1 MYRVLLSEP
10 NAAVATAIRVVLEQN
25 SFAVDVVSHA
35 NDIRTR
41 DLTRYAALI
50 VDVHREGRRGL
61 DVIEWLTFE
70 HSDLI
75 PRVVIITGDDAHAIR
90 GALET
95 IGVCEVVVKPINA
108 ADILRAVIECLEKSP
123 EFAVQ

>member
-1 MYRVLLSEP
+1 M
-10 NAAVATAIRVVLEQN
+10 LEQN
-25 SFAVDVVSHA
+25 SFAVDLVSDV

-41 DLTRYAALI
+41 DLTKYATLV

-61 DVIEWLTFE
+61 DLIEWLMIE
-70 HSDLI
+70 HAYFM
-75 PRVVIITGDDAHAIR
+75 PRVVIITGDDPNAIR

-95 IGVCEVVVKPINA
+95 IGVCEVVIKPVNA
-108 ADILRAVIECLEKSP
+108 TEILRAVIECLEKSP